1 MEFINL
7 KKQYG
12 LLKPDIDQRIQNIMA
27 DARFIGGPEVTIFEE
42 ALAGYTGRKHCISC
56 GSGTDALLLA
66 CMAYGIGKG
75 DEVFCPDMTFI
86 ASIEPACLLGAEPVF
101 VDIDPVSYNM
111 SPSLLEEEIKR
122 VIKEGRLRPKAVIMV
137 DFLGNPADAD
147 AIGKICETYGLLLA
161 EDAAQAV
168 GAVYKGR
175 MCGSLGDI
183 SCTSFFPSKP
193 LGCYGDGGAVF
204 TDDDDTAALIRSY
217 KVHGKGSS
225 KFDNVRTGIN
235 SRLDTIQ
242 AAVLLA
248 KLKVLDQELEKRQEV
263 AARYDKAFAG
273 ILQVPQIA
281 KGCRSAYAQYV
292 LLADHEDRKKKIV
305 RALEEEAVP
314 WISYYPK
321 ELHRMDAFGG
331 GQNREMIHASE
342 YAGRNF
348 GIPFSPYLTTEEQDV
363 VIGTICKACG
373 QQL

>member
-7 KKQYG
+7 KKQYE
-12 LLKPDIDQRIQNIMA
+12 LLKPVVDKKMQKIMEEA
-27 DARFIGGPEVTIFEE
+27 GFIGGQEVSLLEE

-66 CMAYGIGKG
+66 CMAYGVGKG
-75 DEVFCPDMTFI
+75 DAVFCPDMTFI

-111 SPSLLEEEIKR
+111 SPVLLEAEIKR
-122 VIKEGRLRPKAVIMV
+122 VIKEGRLRPKAVVMV
-137 DFLGNPADAD
+137 DFLGNPAEAD
-147 AIGKICETYGLLLA
+147 AMEKICGEYGLLLI

-168 GAVYKGR
+168 GGVYRGR
-175 MCGSLGDI
+175 MCCSLGDI

-225 KFDNVRTGIN
+225 KYDNVRTGIN

-248 KLKVLDQELEKRQEV
+248 KMEVLDQELKKRQEV

-273 ILQVPQIA
+273 ILQIPRVA
-281 KGCRSAYAQYV
+281 DGCRSAYAQYV
-292 LLADHEDRKKKIV
+292 LLAEDMAHKKKIV
-305 RALEEEAVP
+305 RALEEAAIP

-321 ELHRMDAFGG
+321 ELHRMEAFGG
-331 GQNREMIHASE
+331 GWNREFIHASA

-348 GIPFSPYLTTEEQDV
+348 GIPFSPYLTMEEQDT
-363 VIGTICKACG
+363 VINIIRKA
-373 QQL
+373 